1 MQMTPIGH
9 KATADAIAE
18 QIRKRHEVHHETTRE
33 VAVREETLPADAVA
47 VIAAAGQGTLALADE
62 VENLKRALELVASHN
77 VEQLRAVLERV
88 EAVHRASVE
97 ADNQLIDALKGLA
110 KVAKAG

>member
-1 MQMTPIGH
+1 MPMMPTGY

-33 VAVREETLPADAVA
+33 IAVREETLPADAVA
-47 VIAAAGQGTLALADE
+47 VIVAAGQGTLALADE

-77 VEQLRAVLERV
+77 VEQLRAVLDRV

-97 ADNQLIDALKGLA
+97 ADNRLIDALKDLA